1 MKNKTILF
9 AEDEMH
15 LQKLISTTLE
25 ENGYEVFNASDGEVA
40 LKILEEKKPDLALL
54 DLILPKKDG
63 FEILEHLKS
72 KTETKNIPVIIL
84 TNVEE
89 KYAIER
95 AMSYGVRAYLI
106 KANYKPQEILE
117 KINEILK

>member
-40 LKILEEKKPDLALL
+40 LKIFEEK
-54 DLILPKKDG
+54 
-63 FEILEHLKS
+63 
-72 KTETKNIPVIIL
+72 
-84 TNVEE
+84 
-89 KYAIER
+89 
-95 AMSYGVRAYLI
+95 
-106 KANYKPQEILE
+106 
-117 KINEILK
+117 